1 MLAAAPT
8 PPPLAKTAFGAGA
21 TLGGQANSSG
31 ERDPKRLPRRRGG
44 DSQTGRNKYG
54 LLIPGQKGFGL
65 GQGIVPVVDGEEIG
79 FERQK

>member
-1 MLAAAPT
+1 MLAAAP
-8 PPPLAKTAFGAGA
+8 PPLVKTAFGAGA

-54 LLIPGQKGFGL
+54 IFLLILSQE
-65 GQGIVPVVDGEEIG
+65 IVPVLMV
-79 FERQK
+79 